1 MESGSLFITDPKA
14 AKENESK
21 PEEEVSP
28 ENAQKEE
35 EEKKEEENSPE
46 NVEKNQEEEEN
57 KNEKQPEEEEK
68 HENNETKEEEEK
80 KEGNENENENES
92 KETEEKV
99 EEKKEE
105 PENPPPPPPKPKPKP
120 KPRPKK
126 KPEPPP
132 QPSLSDEEIENIIQD
147 LLNGKSP
154 EEYPSDTLSQTVNVL
169 KLKKQNY
176 IQEKKYIDAQRI
188 TKLTKDVLYYVSKN
202 SYSEQYE
209 EKINQLIK
217 KRDEA
222 QKDLEDLDASWQQKM
237 DEFHQLV
244 EDKVNSICEQND
256 QQLAEFDE
264 KVRKDIDETVVR
276 NSKELM
282 DLKSKE
288 NGYVLNEMFVEA
300 AKIRAKIDKLEGKVL
315 EQEKARKRE
324 DADYKRR
331 KIIET
336 QITQLKVIEQ
346 WSNERSIDMS
356 RQMASEMLA
365 AQNRVKNLNVQIE
378 EAKKS
383 ASNPSIQKLHHAQR
397 KTTGKK
403 AGALVVPSVG
413 NRKGPRKTAS
423 SRLK

>member
-1 MESGSLFITDPKA
+1 MEGGSLFITDPKA
-14 AKENESK
+14 AKANEKKTEEVESPEK
-21 PEEEVSP
+21 TQNEEEEKQEK
-28 ENAQKEE
+28 ENAKNEANEEETQNEKQEE
-35 EEKKEEENSPE
+35 EEKKENIEEAQKDE
-46 NVEKNQEEEEN
+46 TEKEGKDEKNEN
-57 KNEKQPEEEEK
+57 I
-68 HENNETKEEEEK
+68 ENNEQKE
-80 KEGNENENENES
+80 N
-92 KETEEKV
+92 V

-105 PENPPPPPPKPKPKP
+105 PENPPQSPPKPKPKP

-132 QPSLSDEEIENIIQD
+132 QPSLSDEEIETIIRD
-147 LLNGKSP
+147 LLDGKSP
-154 EEYPSDTLSQTVNVL
+154 AEYPSDTLSQTVNVL

-188 TKLTKDVLYYVSKN
+188 TKLTKDVLYYISKN

-209 EKINQLIK
+209 EKINQLTK

-222 QKDLEDLDASWQQKM
+222 QRDLEELDASWQRKM

-244 EDKVNSICEQND
+244 EDKVNAICEQND

-264 KVRKDIDETVVR
+264 KVQKQIDETVVR

-288 NGYVLNEMFVEA
+288 NGYVLNDMFVEA
-300 AKIRAKIDKLEGKVL
+300 AKIRAKIDKFEEKML
-315 EQEKARKRE
+315 EQEKAKKRD
-324 DADYKRR
+324 DADSKRR
-331 KIIET
+331 RIIET

-346 WSNERSIDMS
+346 WSNEKSIDMS

-365 AQNRVKNLNVQIE
+365 AQNRVKNLNLQIE

-383 ASNPSIQKLHHAQR
+383 ATNPSIQKLHHAQR
-397 KTTGKK
+397 KSTAKR

-413 NRKGPRKTAS
+413 NKRGPRKTS